1 MDLHALFK
9 GGYIVVHKRCVTVVL
24 LHMDSAILVISE
36 VLAITTVEH
45 FFEGRDDAVVH
56 GVHLVSPKD
65 MVKSAKHLTSIL
77 GCREF
82 LHMLHVPEVM
92 NNAWRM
98 DQTFL
103 ESVRK
108 VGTNGP

>member
-1 MDLHALFK
+1 
-9 GGYIVVHKRCVTVVL
+9 
-24 LHMDSAILVISE
+24 
-36 VLAITTVEH
+36 
-45 FFEGRDDAVVH
+45 
-56 GVHLVSPKD
+56 